1 MNTRE
6 LIMKAMGADR
16 LTTKQLSVKSGL
28 NSYTIEQLAKNNQE
42 VSIYALERVLKSLG
56 YQLTLIRTGQL
67 TAVESKQ

>member
-28 NSYTIEQLAKNNQE
+28 NQYTIEQLAKNNKE
-42 VSIYALERVLKSLG
+42 VSIYALERLLKSLG
-56 YQLTLIRTGQL
+56 YQLT
-67 TAVESKQ
+67 AVESKQ

>member
-28 NSYTIEQLAKNNQE
+28 NPYTIQQLAKNNQE
-42 VSIYALERVLKSLG
+42 VSIYALQKVLNSLG
-56 YQLTLIRTGQL
+56 YQLK
-67 TAVESKQ
+67 AVESKQ